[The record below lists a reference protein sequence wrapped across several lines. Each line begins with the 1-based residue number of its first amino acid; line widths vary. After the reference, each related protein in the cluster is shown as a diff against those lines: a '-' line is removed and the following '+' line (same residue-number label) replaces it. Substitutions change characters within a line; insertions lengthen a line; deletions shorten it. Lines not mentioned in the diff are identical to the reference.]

1 MSLFS
6 NEVPELGKG
15 TTINGSL
22 IPDRLHL
29 NIELTAASV
38 SQTIF
43 INPVGTAVAPNTSTW
58 KVTAINNVFGTAS
71 SSGTFK
77 VEVAASG
84 TAVGSGTSQQTSV
97 ANLSGTAATPVQTPV
112 INYTVIAAGSM
123 VNVVIAGTMTG
134 LVAGSISVDLQR
146 VS

>member
-22 IPDRLHL
+22 IPDRIHV
-29 NIELTAASV
+29 NIELTAASL

-43 INPVGTAVAPNTSTW
+43 INPVGSTAVPNTSTW
-58 KVTAINNVFGTAS
+58 KVTAINSVFGTAS
-71 SSGTFK
+71 SSGTFE

-84 TAVGSGTSQQTSV
+84 VAIGSGTLQQTST
-97 ANLSGTAATPVQTPV
+97 AALSGTVATPVSTPV
-112 INYTVIAAGSM
+112 INHTVIKAGGM
-123 VNVVIAGTMTG
+123 VNVIIAGTMTG

>member
-22 IPDRLHL
+22 IPDRIHL

-38 SQTIF
+38 SQTVF
-43 INPVGTAVAPNTSTW
+43 ICPVGTTAAPNTTTY
-58 KVTAINNVFGTAS
+58 KVTSINSVFGTAS
-71 SSGTFK
+71 SSGTFE

-84 TAVGSGTSQQTSV
+84 VAIGSGTLQQASTT
-97 ANLSGTAATPVQTPV
+97 ALSGTAATPVQTAV
-112 INYTVIAAGSM
+112 STATVIKAGSM
-123 VNVVIAGTMTG
+123 VNVIIAGTMTG
-134 LVAGSISVDLQR
+134 LVAGSISIDLQR